1 MQTSL
6 IGMRCRGKADDWS
19 NGTVVDVDGPIV
31 AVSCTLRAIVVFKGR
46 CWEVQLTHRDT
57 KVEP

>member
-19 NGTVVDVDGPIV
+19 NGSTEDVDGPIV
-31 AVSCTLRAIVVFKGR
+31 AVSNSFRALVAFKGR
-46 CWEVQLTHRDT
+46 LWEVQLAHRDT